1 MVSEAGA
8 GPLLPE
14 TLPVPPG
21 AFLCRHEL
29 LTLTEWTAPADK
41 TRMRRRPIGQ
51 ILVEKNEI
59 SEADLQAALAE
70 QERSGRRLGEILIEQ
85 GRTSWLALARAIAE
99 QVLDIQSQAAEPAPQ
114 PVAPAPGEDPVLLVR
129 MMAEQVA
136 NTPPP
141 PERRPI
147 APIPPQDSA
156 LARAMVEQVAHF
168 APPAIAPAP
177 TPPERPAAP
186 DPLEDPQVRLLSVE
200 ALLRERQRAFIE
212 LVTTT
217 ETLRMKVTR
226 LEEIL
231 EERDRELTRLRV
243 IRAS

>member
-1 MVSEAGA
+1 
-8 GPLLPE
+8 
-14 TLPVPPG
+14 
-21 AFLCRHEL
+21 
-29 LTLTEWTAPADK
+29 
-41 TRMRRRPIGQ
+41 MRRRPIGQ
-51 ILVEKNEI
+51 ILVEKHEI
-59 SEADLQAALAE
+59 SEADLKAALVE

-99 QVLDIQSQAAEPAPQ
+99 HVLDIQSQPPEPE
-114 PVAPAPGEDPVLLVR
+114 PVVSAPAEDPVALVR
-129 MMAEQVA
+129 SMAEQVA

-147 APIPPQDSA
+147 APAPPQDSA
-156 LARAMVEQVAHF
+156 LARAMAEQVANF
-168 APPAIAPAP
+168 APAVVTPAPAP
-177 TPPERPAAP
+177 APQPQPQPQPAAP
-186 DPLEDPQVRLLSVE
+186 DPLEDPELRLHSVE

-231 EERDRELTRLRV
+231 EERDRELARLRV
-243 IRAS
+243 LRAS